1 MKVNKIII
9 LFILIG
15 ALIVYFLIKEI
26 FKTAI
31 DFLKVILIVLGIA
44 AIIGCFI
51 FSFELALI
59 LIIVIVIVIIVKLQ
73 KNKKQ

>member
-9 LFILIG
+9 LFILVG
-15 ALIVYFLIKEI
+15 ALIVYFLIKEL
-26 FKTAI
+26 FKISI

-44 AIIGCFI
+44 AIVGCFI

-59 LIIVIVIVIIVKLQ
+59 LIIVIAIAIIVKSR
-73 KNKKQ
+73 KNKK